1 MSNRQTVVYKQDTA
15 LANIVSNIVSK
26 LLVIGEQTLRS
37 YPIE

>member
-15 LANIVSNIVSK
+15 LANIVSK
-26 LLVIGEQTLRS
+26 LLMIGEQTLRS